1 MVDGESGFSPY
12 STYYLPPT
20 RTKDGATMRRP
31 FRVQCLEF
39 RSVFM
44 LLVSELV
51 LLLTFSA
58 MGLWVV
64 LRAAAR

>member
-1 MVDGESGFSPY
+1 
-12 STYYLPPT
+12 
-20 RTKDGATMRRP
+20 MRRP
-31 FRVQCLEF
+31 LRVQCLEF

-44 LLVSELV
+44 LLLSELV
-51 LLLTFSA
+51 LLLTFCA